1 MSENINDED
10 NAIFIEKDYE
20 KEKQLIIDNEKKA
33 LIDNLTDISKEIN
46 KHNSIREF
54 LLNIREKKEQIVPEL
69 TTEKNKCFISFNL
82 KVLGII
88 FMILFITGIY
98 IFIGVM
104 NSVMTE
110 IKTAE
115 KYTYTIPQEKIIQL
129 FLIIIIKLILD
140 HLNFLYIF

>member
-110 IKTAE
+110 IKTAA
-115 KYTYTIPQEKIIQL
+115 KI
-129 FLIIIIKLILD
+129 
-140 HLNFLYIF
+140 YIYNTDT

>member
-54 LLNIREKKEQIVPEL
+54 LLNIREK
-69 TTEKNKCFISFNL
+69 
-82 KVLGII
+82 
-88 FMILFITGIY
+88 
-98 IFIGVM
+98 
-104 NSVMTE
+104 NS
-110 IKTAE
+110 KW
-115 KYTYTIPQEKIIQL
+115 YQ
-129 FLIIIIKLILD
+129 
-140 HLNFLYIF
+140 N

>member
-69 TTEKNKCFISFNL
+69 TTEKIN
-82 KVLGII
+82 VLY
-88 FMILFITGIY
+88 L
-98 IFIGVM
+98 
-104 NSVMTE
+104 
-110 IKTAE
+110 
-115 KYTYTIPQEKIIQL
+115 
-129 FLIIIIKLILD
+129 LI
-140 HLNFLYIF
+140 

>member
-54 LLNIREKKEQIVPEL
+54 LLNIREKRSK
-69 TTEKNKCFISFNL
+69 
-82 KVLGII
+82 
-88 FMILFITGIY
+88 
-98 IFIGVM
+98 
-104 NSVMTE
+104 
-110 IKTAE
+110 
-115 KYTYTIPQEKIIQL
+115 
-129 FLIIIIKLILD
+129 
-140 HLNFLYIF
+140 